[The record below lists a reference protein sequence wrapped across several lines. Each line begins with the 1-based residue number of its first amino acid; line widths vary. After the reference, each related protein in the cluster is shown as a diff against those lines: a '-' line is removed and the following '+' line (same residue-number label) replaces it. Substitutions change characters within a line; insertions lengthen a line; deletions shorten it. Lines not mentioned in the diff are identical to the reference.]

1 MKSLIVA
8 CNAVIPFLIYLGAGF
23 AAKRTGVVE
32 ETFLKKLNAMNFRL
46 FYPFVMFNSFYQIEP
61 GMHLSPKP
69 ILFAVV
75 MLGIV
80 ILLSCLMVPRF
91 VKEGKKRSVV
101 IQAIYRSNAVL
112 YALPLS
118 ENVFGQEGVVICAMV
133 VAVIVPIYNVTAVIL
148 LERYSGKASS
158 PAGLIRD
165 VLKNPLIIGAIAGV
179 VFLLTGLRLP
189 QAVQNPV
196 SAFGN
201 MATPLALFVLGGS
214 LVFGDMKRNR
224 KYLAGVSILRLVI
237 VPAAVLLASLAF
249 AFSPTERFVLFAVFA
264 TPIAVAS
271 FPMAQNMGGDGEL
284 AGQLVFVTTVLSI
297 VTLFIWIFL
306 QSSMGLL
313 GA

>member
-1 MKSLIVA
+1 MRSLIVA
-8 CNAVIPFLIYLGAGF
+8 CNAVIPFLIYLGAGY
-23 AAKRTGVVE
+23 AAKRTGIVE
-32 ETFLKKLNAMNFRL
+32 DTFLKKLNTMNFRL

-69 ILFAVV
+69 IAFSVV

-80 ILLSCLMVPRF
+80 IFLSCLLVPRF
-91 VKEGKKRSVV
+91 VKEDKKRSVV

-118 ENVFGQEGVVICAMV
+118 ESVFQQNGVVICAMV
-133 VAVIVPIYNVTAVIL
+133 VAVIVPIYNITAVIL
-148 LERYSGKASS
+148 LERYSGKTSS
-158 PAGLIRD
+158 PAKLIRD
-165 VLKNPLIIGAIAGV
+165 VLKNPLIIGAMAGV
-179 VFLLTGLRLP
+179 VFLLTGVRLP
-189 QAVQNPV
+189 QAVLGPV

-214 LVFGDMKRNR
+214 LVFGDMKKNR
-224 KYLAGVSILRLVI
+224 KYLTGVSLLRLVL
-237 VPAAVLLASLAF
+237 VPAVVLMVSCMF
-249 AFSPTERFVLFAVFA
+249 AFSPAERFVLFAVFA

-271 FPMAQNMGGDGEL
+271 YPMAQNMGGDGEL

-297 VTLFIWIFL
+297 ITLFIWIFL
-306 QSSMGLL
+306 QSSLNML